1 MVKTKDKSFFLRMHI
16 ESPKADR
23 IFSSKPVFEDE
34 EIQVLQTDIIQPGW
48 LLIECIYVKDL
59 IQIEYE

>member
-48 LLIECIYVKDL
+48 LLIECIYV
-59 IQIEYE
+59 